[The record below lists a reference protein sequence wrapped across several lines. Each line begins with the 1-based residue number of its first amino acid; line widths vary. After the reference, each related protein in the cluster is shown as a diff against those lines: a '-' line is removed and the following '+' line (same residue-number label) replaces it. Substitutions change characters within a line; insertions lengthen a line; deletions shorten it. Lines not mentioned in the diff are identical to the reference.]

1 MYLELDGAGER
12 YRQLLRALK
21 AAMRDGRLP
30 PGTRLPSSRQLAADL
45 GLSRNTVVA
54 AYELLCAEG
63 LAECRRGTGTFVRGA
78 RPVAAPLRVATVPAP
93 PVSRYAARLR
103 GLPPLRGLRHG
114 SAVAVD
120 LQYGEPLTNPPL
132 LEAWRRC
139 LSQAAPHTPPG
150 YPPAQG
156 LPELREQ
163 IAAHLARRRGLPCD
177 PAHVV
182 VVAGTQ
188 QAITLLA
195 RLLADEGDAI
205 ALEAPGYALTAHA
218 LRAHGARVHEVPV
231 DGDGIDVAR
240 LPAGPLRF
248 VVVTPSHQFPTGSV
262 MSLARRHELLRQAVR
277 RGLWIVEDDYDG
289 EFGFETGAL
298 PALGALDGGERVIHV
313 GSFSKSMFPALR
325 LGYVVCPPALLADL
339 VRAKRLADMG
349 CSALEQAAM
358 ARFMA
363 GGRFERHLRNA
374 AAELRRRR
382 RALWAGLDAHCA
394 GHVEVR
400 RCDAGMHAVARL
412 PAFDD
417 TLLEQLV
424 LRARERGLGLHPLPR
439 DAGIADVPRLLLG
452 FAGVSVRQIAA
463 ATRRLGECLD
473 EIAPAASSPA
483 PRRRAARSTA

>member
-45 GLSRNTVVA
+45 GLARNTVVA

-63 LAECRRGTGTFVRGA
+63 LAECRRGTGTFVRA
-78 RPVAAPLRVATVPAP
+78 LTAAAAAPRVAPIQAP

-103 GLPPLRGLRHG
+103 ELPPLRGLRHG

-156 LPELREQ
+156 LPALREQ
-163 IAAHLARRRGLPCD
+163 IAAHLAKRRGLACD
-177 PAHVV
+177 AAHVV

-195 RLLADEGDAI
+195 RLLADEDDAV
-205 ALEAPGYALTAHA
+205 AVEAPGYALTAHA
-218 LRAHGARVHEVPV
+218 LAAHGARVHEVPV
-231 DGDGIDVAR
+231 DADGIDVAR
-240 LPAGPLRF
+240 LPAGLLRF

-262 MSLARRHELLRQAVR
+262 MSLPRRRELLRQAVR
-277 RGLWIVEDDYDG
+277 RDFWIVEDDYDG
-289 EFGFETGAL
+289 EFGFETRAL
-298 PALGALDGGERVIHV
+298 PALGALDSGGRVIHV
-313 GSFSKSMFPALR
+313 GSFSKSMFPSLR
-325 LGYVVCPPALLADL
+325 LGYVVCPPPLLADL

-363 GGRFERHLRNA
+363 SGRFERHLRRT

-382 RALWAGLDAHCA
+382 RALWEGLDAHCA

-412 PAFDD
+412 PRFDD
-417 TLLEQLV
+417 AMLGLLVQ
-424 LRARERGLGLHPLPR
+424 RALERGLGLHPLPS
-439 DAGIADVPRLLLG
+439 DAGVADVPQLLLG
-452 FAGVSVRQIAA
+452 FAGVSVRQIAV

-473 EIAPAASSPA
+473 EIAPAPSP
-483 PRRRAARSTA
+483 PRRRAAARSAA